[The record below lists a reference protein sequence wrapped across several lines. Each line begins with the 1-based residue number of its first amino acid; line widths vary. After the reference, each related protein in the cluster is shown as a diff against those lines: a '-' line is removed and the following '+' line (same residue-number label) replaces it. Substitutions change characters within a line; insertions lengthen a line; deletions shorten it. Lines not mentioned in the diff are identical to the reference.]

1 MTNISLLDKEK
12 CAIVILE
19 TITPMQ
25 NIYISSFIDL
35 DYKLTTPFTELN
47 DIIKHIKDTHVDW
60 CLLSLDHLINVNL
73 LDLFDNLFKSSKNQ
87 SLLISII
94 SKENEN
100 LNTIL
105 SLFEIGLFS
114 NFIKPSSL
122 DDFEEQLKKILEQ
135 VDLLKG
141 NYTLVCSNF
150 IRELLKNNK
159 MFKELLQFEKSVLEF
174 FPGSSRC
181 LIHLAEAECLNK
193 NFSSAV
199 KTIAQAKF
207 IDPESEKL
215 SNIIYDKYLKN
226 LKEISNNANQN
237 ILGIE
242 NCIIID
248 PDSDVQFYVCETL
261 KKLGVNEYQS
271 IMDGE
276 DAYKYLSKNKEPDLI
291 IMEWKI
297 PKLSGVALVQR
308 IRKLGFNRC
317 FIVIISSLVKATE
330 HPLLQE
336 LGIEAVIEKPF
347 DGAKLSK
354 ELIGVTQRARKPLEQ
369 GPLERKIRIL
379 LASKKFND
387 AKKSLMEYMQRPQI
401 SKVSKLQMQAEFEY
415 GTGNYGVASN
425 HALSVLKSTGGSVL
439 LFSLLGKCFIKLK
452 DFKTA
457 LKCFE
462 KAHELSPTNMD
473 RILTLV
479 DLKQESG
486 KVAEAK
492 SLLDDAKKID
502 PTNTEVIETDYRI
515 AIKNSENQKASQI
528 LKNLNSL
535 TGVIGLINNDAVAR
549 IRSGN
554 FEDGIKLYKNALESL
569 TEDLND
575 YKGLITY
582 NLALAHA
589 RNKDLKSALETLN
602 SIEIKSNTK
611 IYKKFKS
618 FKVKVKMASLSG
630 GQIDSLDNFNENK
643 ETEEAQSSKSSSD
656 DNDEKKGTSIYEN
669 ILNDIEKKSEVKK
682 GSRCCYKIYN
692 RVDKNL

>member
-12 CAIVILE
+12 CTIVVLE

-25 NIYISSFIDL
+25 NIYVSSFIDL
-35 DYKLTTPFTELN
+35 DFKFITPFSDLN
-47 DIIKHIKDTHVDW
+47 DIIKHIKDNHVDW
-60 CLLSLDHLINVNL
+60 CILSLDHLVNINL
-73 LDLFDNLFKSSKNQ
+73 LDLFEALFKSSKNE
-87 SLLISII
+87 SILLSIT
-94 SKENEN
+94 SKENEKIN
-100 LNTIL
+100 IIL

-122 DDFEEQLKKILEQ
+122 EDFEEQLRKLLEQ

-159 MFKELLQFEKSVLEF
+159 MFKELLLFEKSVLEF
-174 FPGSSRC
+174 FLGSSRC
-181 LIHLAEAECLNK
+181 LINLAEAECLNK
-193 NFSSAV
+193 NFSSAI

-207 IDPESEKL
+207 IDPESEKI
-215 SNIIYDKYLKN
+215 SDVIYEKYLKD
-226 LKEISNNANQN
+226 LKDISNNSSQN

-248 PDSDVQFYVCETL
+248 PDSDVQFYVSETL
-261 KKLGVNEYQS
+261 KKLGVNEYHS
-271 IMDGE
+271 LVDGE
-276 DAYKYLSKNKEPDLI
+276 EAYKYLSKNKEPDLI

-297 PKLSGVALVQR
+297 PKISGVALVQR

-317 FIVIISSLVKATE
+317 FIVIISSLVKTTE
-330 HPLLQE
+330 HSLLQE

-347 DGAKLSK
+347 DGTKLSK

-387 AKKSLMEYMQRPQI
+387 AKKLLMEYMKRPQI
-401 SKVSKLQMQAEFEY
+401 SKFSKLQMQAEFEY
-415 GTGNYGVASN
+415 GTGNYGAASN

-479 DLKQESG
+479 DLKQDSG
-486 KVAEAK
+486 NTVEAK
-492 SLLDDAKKID
+492 SLLDEAKKID
-502 PTNTEVIETDYRI
+502 PTSNEVIEMDYRI

-569 TEDLND
+569 TEDLNE

-589 RNKDLKSALETLN
+589 RNKDLKNALETLN

-611 IYKKFKS
+611 IYKKFKI

-630 GQIDSLDNFNENK
+630 GRVLPI
-643 ETEEAQSSKSSSD
+643 SD
-656 DNDEKKGTSIYEN
+656 F
-669 ILNDIEKKSEVKK
+669 
-682 GSRCCYKIYN
+682 YKA
-692 RVDKNL
+692 